1 MDGTATLS
9 FQSML
14 SIAVG
19 PTQTTKLVTEQW
31 PTTRFLFGASA
42 AGGHGGGD
50 STFIEPNPNP
60 LFDDKKR
67 AHCGE
72 TRGAEGPEDDED
84 LCRLEEWGPAQGQQ
98 RSADEAEN
106 LRINGDGGNG
116 REVLVPAPGMGRCC
130 K

>member
-1 MDGTATLS
+1 MGVGGAGLGGQGKVGREGVLTA
-9 FQSML
+9 
-14 SIAVG
+14 
-19 PTQTTKLVTEQW
+19 P
-31 PTTRFLFGASA
+31 
-42 AGGHGGGD
+42 
-50 STFIEPNPNP
+50 P
-60 LFDDKKR
+60 L
-67 AHCGE
+67 
-72 TRGAEGPEDDED
+72 GPEDDED